1 MIADSVTLQIFEA
14 LAASLAG
21 PAMPAILIARSIHF
35 RRTPPSCREPGAL
48 GLGLFGTRDKGRIGV
63 GWGTAS
69 GKLGCDPEQSQQL
82 GGVALCAAIASRRA
96 LLGAPLSLRSIEKE
110 SPDAFS

>member
-1 MIADSVTLQIFEA
+1 MIAGSVTLQIFEA

-48 GLGLFGTRDKGRIGV
+48 GLGLFGTETRDG
-63 GWGTAS
+63 S
-69 GKLGCDPEQSQQL
+69 GPDGARHPGSLGAVPGSRNSLEALRFAPPSPLD
-82 GGVALCAAIASRRA
+82 ALCWARR
-96 LLGAPLSLRSIEKE
+96 
-110 SPDAFS
+110 SPCGR